1 MAKWATPE
9 RQAHLVELFI
19 KSNGFCVLTN
29 KPCQGT
35 SERQTVTVCSWGK
48 PCSNPVP
55 EPIPDGTPCRYKPEE
70 GKPILPCHT
79 LTVHSIRFHCAY
91 GDYPCYEAKYVN
103 DDNTLT
109 YGLKGE
115 YHYQLYTD
123 WLVKEWA
130 RRDRDIEQAEWE
142 AERKQLHSLGER
154 RTPLRGM
161 FSNIGKD
168 IFYSRQPEYYL
179 EALGISGLTFT
190 PFAKVKIA
198 NSFIRLFID
207 LGNALKPM
215 SKNKR
220 RKAIRYGK
228 PLPKEINSRV
238 YELCNEA
245 VRHYRKE

>member
-1 MAKWATPE
+1 MAKWVTPE
-9 RQAHLVELFI
+9 RQ
-19 KSNGFCVLTN
+19 K
-29 KPCQGT
+29 
-35 SERQTVTVCSWGK
+35 VTVCSWGM
-48 PCSNPVP
+48 PCGNPVP

-79 LTVHSIRFHCAY
+79 LTVHSSRFHCAY
-91 GDYPCYEAKYVN
+91 GDYPCSKPHECHYE
-103 DDNTLT
+103 
-109 YGLKGE
+109 
-115 YHYQLYTD
+115 LYTD
-123 WLVKEWA
+123 RLIKEWVQE
-130 RRDRDIEQAEWE
+130 DRQIQEAEWQ

-168 IFYSRQPEYYL
+168 IFYPRQPEYYL
-179 EALGISGLTFT
+179 EGLGISGLTFT
-190 PFAKVKIA
+190 PFAKVRIA
-198 NSFIRLFID
+198 NSFMRLFID

-220 RKAIRYGK
+220 RKAIRYRK

-238 YELCNEA
+238 DELCNKA

>member
-1 MAKWATPE
+1 MAKWASPE

-19 KSNGFCVLTN
+19 KSNGFCVFTN

-35 SERQTVTVCSWGK
+35 WERKSITVCIWGK
-48 PCSNPVP
+48 FCSSPV
-55 EPIPDGTPCRYKPEE
+55 PDGTSCRYKPEE

-79 LTVHSIRFHCAY
+79 LTVHANRFHCTH
-91 GDYPCYEAKYVN
+91 GDYPCSKPYSCHYE
-103 DDNTLT
+103 
-109 YGLKGE
+109 
-115 YHYQLYTD
+115 LYTNS
-123 WLVKEWA
+123 LVKEWIA
-130 RRDRDIEQAEWE
+130 DDRAQSQAEWQ
-142 AERKQLHSLGER
+142 AERLQLHSLGER

-168 IFYSRQPEYYL
+168 IFYPRQPEYYL
-179 EALGISGLTFT
+179 EGLGISGLTFT
-190 PFAKVKIA
+190 PFAKVRIA
-198 NSFIRLFID
+198 NSFMRLFID

-228 PLPKEINSRV
+228 PLPKEISSQV
-238 YELCNEA
+238 SELCNKA